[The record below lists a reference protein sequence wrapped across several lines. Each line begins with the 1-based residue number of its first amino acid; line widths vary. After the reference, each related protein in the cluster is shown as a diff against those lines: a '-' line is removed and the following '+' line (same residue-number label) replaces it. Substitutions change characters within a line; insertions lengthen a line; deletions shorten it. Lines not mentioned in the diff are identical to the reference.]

1 MKIYTKSG
9 DKGNTSIIGG
19 ERIKK
24 SDARVCAY
32 GSVDEVNSW
41 VGKIISELD
50 DKKFELLKKELVVLQ
65 ILLFDI
71 GTDLATPIG
80 IKEMIVRKEE
90 VTKIETLIDF
100 YQAKVP
106 VIEKFILPGGHPVAC
121 DMQITRTV
129 IRRAEREIT
138 RLIVSDE
145 PINLHAYKIMN
156 RLSDLFFVLARYV
169 NHVYATKEPFYER
182 AGKVFH

>member
-80 IKEMIVRKEE
+80 IKEMIVGKEE

-100 YQAKVP
+100 YQAKV
-106 VIEKFILPGGHPVAC
+106 
-121 DMQITRTV
+121 
-129 IRRAEREIT
+129 
-138 RLIVSDE
+138 
-145 PINLHAYKIMN
+145 
-156 RLSDLFFVLARYV
+156 
-169 NHVYATKEPFYER
+169 
-182 AGKVFH
+182 

>member
-1 MKIYTKSG
+1 MKIYTRSG

-19 ERIKK
+19 QRIKK

-32 GSVDEVNSW
+32 GSIDEVNAW

-50 DKKFELLKKELVVLQ
+50 IEKFDVLRNELTQLQ
-65 ILLFDI
+65 VLLFDI
-71 GTDLATPIG
+71 GTELATPEG
-80 IKEMIVRKEE
+80 VKEMIVGKEALAKVE
-90 VTKIETLIDF
+90 ALIDQ

-106 VIEKFILPGGHPVAC
+106 AIEKFILPGGHPVAS
-121 DMQITRTV
+121 DIQIARTV

-138 RLIVSDE
+138 QLIVLDE
-145 PINLHAYKIMN
+145 AINLDAYKIIN

-169 NHVYATKEPFYER
+169 NTAYEIKEPFYER

>member
-19 ERIKK
+19 KRRKK

-41 VGKIISELD
+41 IGKIISELD
-50 DKKFELLKKELVVLQ
+50 EKKFVLLKKELVALQ
-65 ILLFDI
+65 ILLFDL
-71 GTDLATPIG
+71 GTDLATPAG
-80 IKEMIVRKEE
+80 VREMLVGKQE
-90 VTKIETLIDF
+90 VAEIEAMIDH
-100 YQAKVP
+100 YQEKVP

-129 IRRAEREIT
+129 IRRAEREMT
-138 RLIVSDE
+138 QLLISE
-145 PINLHAYKIMN
+145 EHINLHAYKIMN

-169 NHVYATKEPFYER
+169 NTVYSVTEPFYER

>member
-50 DKKFELLKKELVVLQ
+50 DKKFELLKKEGVEEIMPTIKCCRFQNNANLIGAALNFELQ
-65 ILLFDI
+65 RN
-71 GTDLATPIG
+71 
-80 IKEMIVRKEE
+80 K
-90 VTKIETLIDF
+90 
-100 YQAKVP
+100 
-106 VIEKFILPGGHPVAC
+106 
-121 DMQITRTV
+121 
-129 IRRAEREIT
+129 
-138 RLIVSDE
+138 
-145 PINLHAYKIMN
+145 
-156 RLSDLFFVLARYV
+156 
-169 NHVYATKEPFYER
+169 
-182 AGKVFH
+182 

>member
-24 SDARVCAY
+24 SDTRVCAY

-80 IKEMIVRKEE
+80 IKEMIVGKEE

-106 VIEKFILPGGHPVAC
+106 VIEKFILPEDIRWH
-121 DMQITRTV
+121 V
-129 IRRAEREIT
+129 ICK
-138 RLIVSDE
+138 
-145 PINLHAYKIMN
+145 LHEQ
-156 RLSDLFFVLARYV
+156 LFVGQNV
-169 NHVYATKEPFYER
+169 KSHD
-182 AGKVFH
+182 

>member
-1 MKIYTKSG
+1 
-9 DKGNTSIIGG
+9 
-19 ERIKK
+19 
-24 SDARVCAY
+24 
-32 GSVDEVNSW
+32 
-41 VGKIISELD
+41 
-50 DKKFELLKKELVVLQ
+50 
-65 ILLFDI
+65 
-71 GTDLATPIG
+71 
-80 IKEMIVRKEE
+80 KEMIVGKEE

-145 PINLHAYKIMN
+145 PINLHAYKIIN